1 MKFISK
7 ETCRTTSNSLLTTI
21 LLATFLVSSTTSA
34 ETPSQC
40 KGLENN
46 ACVTANSCSWVEGYE
61 RKDGRKVNAFC
72 RTKAK
77 SKSTTVV
84 PTRVNDK
91 TS

>member
-7 ETCRTTSNSLLTTI
+7 GTCRTTSNSLLTTVM
-21 LLATFLVSSTTSA
+21 LATFLFSGTASA

-46 ACVTANSCSWVEGYE
+46 ACVTASSCSWVEGYE
-61 RKDGRKVNAFC
+61 RKDGRKVDAFC

-77 SKSTTVV
+77 SKSTTVL

-91 TS
+91 AS